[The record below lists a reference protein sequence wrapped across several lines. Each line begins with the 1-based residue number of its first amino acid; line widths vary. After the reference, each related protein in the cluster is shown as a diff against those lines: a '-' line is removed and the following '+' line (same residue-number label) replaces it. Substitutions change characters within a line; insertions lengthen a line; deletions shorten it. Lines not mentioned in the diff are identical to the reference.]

1 MSLDRNKELFN
12 RLSKSAF
19 PPVENPHVSYEEM
32 AAYVDGTADP
42 ITKEIVEG
50 LIEIDPGFAASIESM
65 QDAKAELAL
74 TGVRSFAPPQRRSIL
89 AALFSGNARYAT
101 LGVQAFDFS
110 DDIQAERL
118 YRSAVADHP
127 DLVEPAFNLAS
138 FLHNV
143 KHDVDEAEDLY
154 RKAIQI
160 EPTCVPAYKGLAELL
175 YQSRHEVDDAATLY
189 RKAVEI
195 APDDSGAINNLGAIL
210 MDEKADFGEAERLY
224 RRAVQLDPNNGVFH
238 ANLAGVYF
246 EQGKEREASAE
257 AMRAISLGCPDHWV
271 FGLV

>member
-12 RLSKSAF
+12 RLKNNAF

-32 AAYVDGTADP
+32 SAYVDGTADP

-50 LIEIDPGFAASIESM
+50 MIEVDSGFAAAIESM
-65 QDAKAELAL
+65 QVAQAELAL
-74 TGVRSFAPPQRRSIL
+74 TGVRSFAPPERRSIL
-89 AALFSGNARYAT
+89 AALFSGSARSAT

-110 DDIQAERL
+110 DDNQAERL

-127 DLVEPAFNLAS
+127 DMVEPAFNLAS

-143 KHDVDEAEDLY
+143 KHDVDEAEALY
-154 RKAIQI
+154 RRAIRI

-175 YQSRHEVDDAATLY
+175 YRSRHEVDDAATLY
-189 RKAVEI
+189 RKAMEI

-210 MDEKADFGEAERLY
+210 MDEKANFGEAEKLY

-238 ANLAGVYF
+238 ANLAGVYY
-246 EQGKEREASAE
+246 EQGKEREASVE
-257 AMRAISLGCPDHWV
+257 AMRAVSLGCPEHWV
-271 FGLV
+271 FGVL